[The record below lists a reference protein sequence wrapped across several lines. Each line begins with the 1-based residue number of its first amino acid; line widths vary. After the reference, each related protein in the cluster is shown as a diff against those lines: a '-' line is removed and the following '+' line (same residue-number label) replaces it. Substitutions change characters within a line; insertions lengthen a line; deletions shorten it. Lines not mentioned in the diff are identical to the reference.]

1 MPSFDLVNWVLIC
14 EQTQSEVFQPIV
26 KLRNIMLGTLFG
38 TCLVVVLL
46 VLPLAHFAVRPIV
59 RLKDA
64 TAKSAFPLSY
74 C

>member
-14 EQTQSEVFQPIV
+14 EQTQWEVFKPIIR
-26 KLRNIMLGTLFG
+26 LRNIMLVAVFV
-38 TCLVVVLL
+38 TCVVGVLC

-59 RLKDA
+59 KLKDA
-64 TAKSAFPLSY
+64 TAKSTCLPQF